1 MILFFNFVILNIYID
16 FILTLVLL
24 FKQIFQNV
32 ATTFIRQ
39 FKERIQLIIQFI
51 IIEVFRG

>member
-1 MILFFNFVILNIYID
+1 MILFFNFVILNIYLD

>member
-1 MILFFNFVILNIYID
+1 MILFFNFVILNIYLD

-39 FKERIQLIIQFI
+39 CRERIQLIIQFI